1 MAGIRNRAQKLAAA
15 GGAEVGHLQYL
26 IRAILAMTEPGQK
39 PFGADP
45 QPVTENILV
54 DIDLDGI
61 RYLLIQMPVPDHGH
75 NALSPRELEIAR
87 MVAQGH
93 QNKIIANILN
103 ISTWTVCAHVRRIF
117 AKLSVSS
124 RAAMVARLLD
134 NDRPLKSPPA
144 LAAGATAQGALPAG
158 SASVVPRLHKQDRE
172 TFARPPGERRIGP
185 RNSLLL
191 ETAKHGA
198 AGDRGA
204 PRSCK

>member
-1 MAGIRNRAQKLAAA
+1 MTGIRNKAQKLEAAND
-15 GGAEVGHLQYL
+15 AEVGHLHYL
-26 IRAILAMTEPGQK
+26 IRAILAITEPGEK
-39 PFGADP
+39 ALGADP
-45 QPVTENILV
+45 PQTTENILV

-61 RYLLIQMPVPDHGH
+61 RYLLIQMPVPDHNH

-134 NDRPLKSPPA
+134 NARPLKSPPA
-144 LAAGATAQGALPAG
+144 LAAGASAQGALPADPACG
-158 SASVVPRLHKQDRE
+158 VPRLHKRDRE
-172 TFARPPGERRIGP
+172 TFARPPGERQIGP

>member
-1 MAGIRNRAQKLAAA
+1 MAGIKTKARKPATTDD
-15 GGAEVGHLQYL
+15 AEAEHLEYL
-26 IRAILAMTEPGQK
+26 IRAILAKTERGEEA
-39 PFGADP
+39 FGADR
-45 QPVTENILV
+45 QQGSENILL
-54 DIDLDGI
+54 DIDLDGL
-61 RYLLIQMPVPDHGH
+61 RYLLIQMPVPDHSH

-134 NDRPLKSPPA
+134 NDRLLKSPPT
-144 LAAGATAQGALPAG
+144 LPDSATERGTLPGNPVCA
-158 SASVVPRLHKQDRE
+158 VPPLHKQHRQTFTRE
-172 TFARPPGERRIGP
+172 PVERRMEP
-185 RNSLLL
+185 RLLL
-191 ETAKHGA
+191 ESTKRSA
-198 AGDRGA
+198 ANERGA